1 MPGRPL
7 AAALACAA
15 AAVTVHAV
23 ALGTDAG
30 GRVDAAILG
39 ALAGRGGAA
48 AAALGAEVARFLAPV
63 PFALLG
69 AALVCLA
76 VARARPREAV
86 VVAGVLAGAA
96 VTSQLLKAGLAAP
109 RPHPTPAA
117 APIAVAAWPSGHTTG
132 AAALALCAALVA
144 PPRLR
149 RPAIAGAVVLVALV
163 GLALVVQPSHWPSDV
178 LGGVCVAGAWC
189 SLGVAALC
197 AAPPLP
203 ARTVR
208 TGAAGLALGGLVAA
222 AALALARP
230 GSALHLVE
238 AHTTAAAPA
247 ALLAAGGGPPG
258 GGGPPPRAS
267 RGGGG
272 PPPGPPPG

>member
-39 ALAGRGGAA
+39 ALAGRGGATA
-48 AAALGAEVARFLAPV
+48 DALGADVVRFFDPV

-76 VARARPREAV
+76 VALARPREAV

-117 APIAVAAWPSGHTTG
+117 APIAPAAWPSGHTT
-132 AAALALCAALVA
+132 AATALALCAALVA

-149 RPAIAGAVVLVALV
+149 RGR
-163 GLALVVQPSHWPSDV
+163 G
-178 LGGVCVAGAWC
+178 
-189 SLGVAALC
+189 
-197 AAPPLP
+197 
-203 ARTVR
+203 
-208 TGAAGLALGGLVAA
+208 
-222 AALALARP
+222 
-230 GSALHLVE
+230 
-238 AHTTAAAPA
+238 
-247 ALLAAGGGPPG
+247 G
-258 GGGPPPRAS
+258 GGGPP
-267 RGGGG
+267 RGGGAPAAERQRVGGVSSIGTG
-272 PPPGPPPG
+272 PRTIAWRRLQAASARPM